1 MHFQDYS
8 ASEHGWQTNF
18 NPATAF
24 IDFFA
29 YIGWAYDRKIVSE
42 NTIRD
47 RIERT
52 GDNNQKRGNFNYWL
66 DLIKGFIVISYPI
79 ILIFVLRFFLAKK

>member
-8 ASEHGWQTNF
+8 ASELGWQTNF

-24 IDFFA
+24 IDLFA
-29 YIGWAYDRKIVSE
+29 YIGWAYDRKKVSK

-52 GDNNQKRGNFNYWL
+52 GNINQKRQNINYWL
-66 DLIKGFIVISYPI
+66 DLIKGLIVISYPI
-79 ILIFVLRFFLAKK
+79 IILLILGFFFGKK